1 MGSKAPKIA
10 PNEKHEFYSL
20 YGLEQKKGHWLVD
33 KSKSRR
39 REEEEQREKKGKT
52 LRLFLGMYIMT

>member
-39 REEEEQREKKGKT
+39 REEEEQREKKRGSGFGEVSKVA
-52 LRLFLGMYIMT
+52 L